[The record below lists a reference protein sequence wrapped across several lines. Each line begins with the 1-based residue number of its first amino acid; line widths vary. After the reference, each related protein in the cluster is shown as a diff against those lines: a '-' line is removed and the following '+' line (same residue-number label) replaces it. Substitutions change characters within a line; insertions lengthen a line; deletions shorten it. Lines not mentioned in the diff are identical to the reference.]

1 MVIKLDQ
8 RKIFT
13 WSTTPLPWTKFFG
26 TRDLFVVVNLLVVI
40 AKVWVLVLLFP
51 VLVLILPLILTYR
64 LMQHLMTIVVFE
76 FFICKIA
83 SLGCHSVS
91 QAPGLLSTVIA
102 SPQQTWSQTSF
113 AIQFQDNYLLDSD
126 CFLCQQWDHCRQ
138 KRSFPDMPV
147 PLGHLRQS
155 GGSGAHCGNLCC
167 GLWA

>member
-40 AKVWVLVLLFP
+40 AKVLVLVLVLLFP
-51 VLVLILPLILTYR
+51 VLVLILPLIPTYR

-102 SPQQTWSQTSF
+102 SPQQT
-113 AIQFQDNYLLDSD
+113 
-126 CFLCQQWDHCRQ
+126 
-138 KRSFPDMPV
+138 
-147 PLGHLRQS
+147 
-155 GGSGAHCGNLCC
+155 
-167 GLWA
+167 